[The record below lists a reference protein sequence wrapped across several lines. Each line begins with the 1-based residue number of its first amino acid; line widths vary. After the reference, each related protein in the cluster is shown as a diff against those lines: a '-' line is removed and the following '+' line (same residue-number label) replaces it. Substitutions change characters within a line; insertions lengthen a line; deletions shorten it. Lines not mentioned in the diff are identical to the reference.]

1 MSGGGGR
8 GGRIF
13 DSNNTPEK
21 IAERIRKAE
30 QNTLDASFKAEVNAF
45 LGHELASYNDRDVE
59 LVNRRLDD
67 VLSVLGSEVEGSI
80 TTNFGGSVAKH
91 TYVDGLSDIDCLL
104 FVTETE
110 LQDSAPKDI
119 LKYCVDALR
128 DDLRDAKNIT
138 AGNMAITVEYG
149 DGMQIQLLPALKSRS
164 GATRVAGPDPET
176 WSEINPERFDE
187 KLTSVNG
194 ATNGKLVPV
203 IKLAKSVI
211 SQTRGLELTG
221 YHVESLAI
229 DAFRRYDGP
238 LDPKS
243 MLGHFFDHATEGV
256 REPIRDSS
264 GQSVHVDGYLGA
276 TDSPTR
282 LKSSEAL
289 NRIAKRI
296 KNADAMQS
304 VDQWTHLFDD

>member
-13 DSNNTPEK
+13 DNKNTPEK

-30 QNTLDASFKAEVNAF
+30 QNTLEASFKAEVNAF
-45 LGHELASYNDRDVE
+45 LGHELAQYNDRDVE
-59 LVNRRLDD
+59 LVNQRLDD
-67 VLSVLGSEVEGSI
+67 ILSVLGSEVEGSI

-104 FVTETE
+104 IVTESE

-119 LKYCVDALR
+119 LKYCADALR
-128 DDLRDAKNIT
+128 DDLRDAKKVT
-138 AGNMAITVEYG
+138 PGDMAITVEYE
-149 DGMQIQLLPALKSRS
+149 DGMQIQLLPALKSGS
-164 GATRVAGPDPET
+164 GTTRVAGPNSET

-187 KLTSVNG
+187 KLTYVNG
-194 ATNGKLVPV
+194 ATNGKLVPL

-211 SQTRGLELTG
+211 SEARGLDLSG

-243 MLGHFFDHATEGV
+243 MLGHFFDSAAESV
-256 REPIRDSS
+256 REPIKDSS
-264 GQSVHVDGYLGA
+264 GQSVHVDGYLGT
-276 TDSPTR
+276 TDSAAR
-282 LKSSEAL
+282 LKYSEAL
-289 NRIAKRI
+289 NRIARRI
-296 KNADAMQS
+296 KNADAMRS
-304 VDQWTHLFDD
+304 VDQWKQLFDD